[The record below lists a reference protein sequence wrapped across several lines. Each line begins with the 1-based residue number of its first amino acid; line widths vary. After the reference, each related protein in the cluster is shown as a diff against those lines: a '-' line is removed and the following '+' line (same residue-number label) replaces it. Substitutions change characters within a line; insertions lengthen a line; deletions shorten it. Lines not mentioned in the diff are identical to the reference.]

1 MLRKKVGV
9 AMTVSSSP
17 GGRVAIPRA
26 TTWARAA
33 STARR

>member
-17 GGRVAIPRA
+17 GGRVA